1 MYGANGINPR
11 VAIGAIIIK
20 HICDLSDRETI
31 LQIQEN
37 IYMQH
42 FIGFSGFSD
51 EAVFDP
57 SLFVELRKRLG
68 ADQINEINE
77 SIMGLV
83 KEAENKTAAQA
94 YTKDDTESHPDTDIA
109 KPVVADNPAA
119 EPQTTPPEPLVKA
132 VTLNEGSLIVD
143 ATACPQDIAYPT
155 DLNLLNDARE
165 QSQKL
170 IDFLYRMAKLQDAS
184 IIKPRT
190 YRKIA
195 RKEYLKVAQK
205 KHKTK
210 VEIRSALRK
219 QLSYVNRNIKHIYRL
234 LKHLKK

>member
-42 FIGFSGFSD
+42 FIGFSSFSD

-57 SLFVELRKRLG
+57 SLFVKLRKRLG

-83 KEAENKTAAQA
+83 KEAENKKVAQA
-94 YTKDDTESHPDTDIA
+94 NKKEDNESHPDTETT
-109 KPVVADNPAA
+109 KPVVADFPAVEA
-119 EPQTTPPEPLVKA
+119 QPTPPEPLVKDVA
-132 VTLNEGSLIVD
+132 LNEG
-143 ATACPQDIAYPT
+143 
-155 DLNLLNDARE
+155 
-165 QSQKL
+165 
-170 IDFLYRMAKLQDAS
+170 
-184 IIKPRT
+184 
-190 YRKIA
+190 
-195 RKEYLKVAQK
+195 
-205 KHKTK
+205 
-210 VEIRSALRK
+210 
-219 QLSYVNRNIKHIYRL
+219 
-234 LKHLKK
+234 